1 MPPARRG
8 ALAASQAQAPSAR
21 PAGSVPANALGEEK
35 CYDPRSCP
43 PPGSKATPR
52 GGGRLRPPPRGVE
65 KCCEGTARKNVPGL
79 PRLAAS
85 AKTRVAIPGVARRA
99 RARPRAE
106 AWRKRHASARG
117 TRAAKADTLSEERAT
132 AQLLRTRVQTPE
144 TKTRPS
150 RCAMSGAARAPWY

>member
-21 PAGSVPANALGEEK
+21 PAGSVPANALGEAK

-43 PPGSKATPR
+43 RPGSKATPR
-52 GGGRLRPPPRGVE
+52 GGGRKE

-99 RARPRAE
+99 RASATPPRGAQGL
-106 AWRKRHASARG
+106 RK
-117 TRAAKADTLSEERAT
+117 
-132 AQLLRTRVQTPE
+132 QTPCL
-144 TKTRPS
+144 K
-150 RCAMSGAARAPWY
+150 SGPQPNF